1 MFPVSGLRSAMP
13 VTQMWSAG
21 VRGCSALGQ
30 SDPTVPPRQLHTRLL
45 KMLACRLPPCFLS
58 LYFHSPCTE
67 ARFGSKLSKQP
78 KHPQGAPT
86 WPANS
91 VSTVVSAMTV
101 GSTPPPAI
109 APPPVMRQ
117 PAWQAQLPPSPV
129 GAQTWLSG
137 QVPLQVGAPRPLR
150 AGAPLGARGASQTQL
165 PPPAA
170 GAETWCGSGQVPVQ
184 VGAVAASHGVW
195 QTQPVGVE
203 AQTWPVGQVPLQV
216 GALFSHGVW
225 QTHVPP
231 TTTQVSPVGQG
242 PLQVGNV
249 CSQVLGGMQTLPGKV
264 SATGC
269 NVPSSL
275 PLVRARSV
283 SGLVSLASTVKS
295 ALTAGSGGPTTGPI

>member
-1 MFPVSGLRSAMP
+1 
-13 VTQMWSAG
+13 
-21 VRGCSALGQ
+21 
-30 SDPTVPPRQLHTRLL
+30 
-45 KMLACRLPPCFLS
+45 
-58 LYFHSPCTE
+58 
-67 ARFGSKLSKQP
+67 
-78 KHPQGAPT
+78 GA
-86 WPANS
+86 A
-91 VSTVVSAMTV
+91 AAV
-101 GSTPPPAI
+101 G
-109 APPPVMRQ
+109 
-117 PAWQAQLPPSPV
+117 AQLPQQPQPPHV
-129 GAQTWLSG
+129 A
-137 QVPLQVGAPRPLR
+137 R
-150 AGAPLGARGASQTQL
+150 AASATPL

-170 GAETWCGSGQVPVQ
+170 GAPTWWGSGQVPLQ

-195 QTQPVGVE
+195 QMQPVGVE

-283 SGLVSLASTVKS
+283 SVLVSLTSTVKS
-295 ALTAGSGGPTTGPI
+295 ALTQVSVGPHVGHIGGRHSM